1 MRDKEKRLIFSTG
14 GSCCKLAYKREDEEE
29 TKASPK
35 FFVVFFFLNPFV
47 HFLLPCLMFSDLRR
61 TQDKRNGVKFE
72 VFVQVQHYYFFL
84 VIALLLIIFASTSKA
99 TLNEITEN

>member
-35 FFVVFFFLNPFV
+35 FFVVFFLNPFV

>member
-35 FFVVFFFLNPFV
+35 FFDVFFF
-47 HFLLPCLMFSDLRR
+47 
-61 TQDKRNGVKFE
+61 
-72 VFVQVQHYYFFL
+72 
-84 VIALLLIIFASTSKA
+84 
-99 TLNEITEN
+99 